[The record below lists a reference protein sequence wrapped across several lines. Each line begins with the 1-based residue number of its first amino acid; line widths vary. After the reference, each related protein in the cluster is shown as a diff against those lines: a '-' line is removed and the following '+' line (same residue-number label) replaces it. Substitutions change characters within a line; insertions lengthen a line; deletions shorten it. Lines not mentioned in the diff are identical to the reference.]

1 VKWKTAVLSAWII
14 GLACLLGFHFG
25 MTALYLA
32 PPNPV
37 KQAWFEPMMKY
48 MDPLFMQNWKL
59 FAPNPVSQHQ
69 NICVKAKWKDPET
82 GQIKETPWRDVSWPL
97 IAHIQRD
104 RFSNDGRL
112 YRFQYT
118 AITWFTDKDQN
129 RKVKGEQM
137 LERVAANAIRDFP
150 QRTHVLQVK
159 VRIVTNV
166 FPRFYERYKP
176 DRKGTFY
183 YRETDWMNVR
193 PIDAGTTGGSFR

>member
-1 VKWKTAVLSAWII
+1 MKWKIAVLGAWII
-14 GLACLLGFHFG
+14 SLACLLGFHFG
-25 MTALYLA
+25 MTALYLT

-37 KQAWFEPMMKY
+37 KQAWFQPMMKY
-48 MDPLFMQNWKL
+48 MDPLFMQNWQL

-69 NICVKAKWKDPET
+69 NIFVKAKWKDPQT
-82 GQIKETPWRDVSWPL
+82 GQIKETPWCDVSQPL

-112 YRFQYT
+112 YQYQYT
-118 AITWFTDKDQN
+118 AITWFDNNDRASKAQ
-129 RKVKGEQM
+129 GELM
-137 LERVAANAIRDFP
+137 LERVAANAIRNFP
-150 QRTHVLQVK
+150 YRSDVLQVK

-176 DRKGTFY
+176 DRMGTFY
-183 YRETDWMNVR
+183 YRETGWLNVH